1 MIGAPIV
8 PPVTDSEAHG
18 RVLVIDDTAS
28 ARLTIDAILR
38 SEGYELLLVDSG
50 EVGLETAAREQPD
63 AIVLDVM
70 MPGLDGFTT
79 CARLKENPL
88 TASIPVLLVTALSD
102 AQAHR
107 RGLAAGA
114 DGIVAKPFERWEL
127 RARLGALVRLGRV
140 NRRARER
147 ERLSTAEERTVSGF
161 ALLDANGMVRHGNLK
176 FLETLGLG
184 QDPSLALPFSA
195 LVRTEGVTVR
205 DANDANDAGD
215 SDVEPRTGP
224 FALRRGYTMREGT
237 IEIFVHGALN
247 SSEWRILELRA
258 RAKSPPSSS

>member
-1 MIGAPIV
+1 MTGSPIV
-8 PPVTDSEAHG
+8 PPVTNSETHG

-38 SEGYELLLVDSG
+38 SEGYELLLAESG
-50 EVGLETAAREQPD
+50 EEGLEIAKVEQPD
-63 AIVLDVM
+63 AVILDVM

-79 CARLKENPL
+79 CERLKADPI
-88 TASIPVLLVTALSD
+88 TAGIPVLLVTALSD
-102 AQAHR
+102 GQAHR

-114 DGIVAKPFERWEL
+114 DGIVPKPFERWEL

-140 NRRARER
+140 SRRARER
-147 ERLSTAEERTVSGF
+147 ERLVSADDRTISGF
-161 ALLDANGMVRHGNLK
+161 ALLDSSGMVRHGNLK

-195 LVRTEGVTVR
+195 LVQADGVTVH
-205 DANDANDAGD
+205 DSSDED

-224 FALRRGYTMREGT
+224 FALKQGYTVEEGK
-237 IEIFVHGALN
+237 IEIFVHGAL
-247 SSEWRILELRA
+247 SSSDWRILELRA
-258 RAKSPPSSS
+258 RAKSPSASL